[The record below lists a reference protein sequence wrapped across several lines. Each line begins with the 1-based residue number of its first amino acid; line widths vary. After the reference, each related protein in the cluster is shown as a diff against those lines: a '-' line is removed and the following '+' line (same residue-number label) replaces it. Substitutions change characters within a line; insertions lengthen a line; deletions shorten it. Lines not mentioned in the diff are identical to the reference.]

1 MALTQGAWVEK
12 SVNGQYV
19 AYCDVTS
26 TVAEYIHATLKSPKG
41 LDTTKPYLLVVNSE
55 SATLDDTSAVI
66 PVDVYAGY
74 SEDFA
79 LSVTT
84 STLTVTD
91 GALIANDMIA
101 DVRTAIGA
109 VIVDPNLQIAN
120 AAGVVCRGAAAGYH
134 GYTATAASVLSA
146 ETCRF
151 VVMQASE
158 GNDGSLSISGVGSDP
173 S

>member
-1 MALTQGAWVEK
+1 MALTVGDWVEK
-12 SVNGQYV
+12 TVNGQYT
-19 AYCDVTS
+19 AYCDVTA
-26 TVAEYIHATLKSPKG
+26 TTAEHIVATAKSPKG
-41 LDTTKPYLLVVNSE
+41 LDTTKPYLLIVNSE
-55 SATLDDTSAVI
+55 SVTMDGTVANI
-66 PVDVYAGY
+66 PVDIYAVY

-79 LSVTT
+79 LSVST

-101 DVRTAIGA
+101 DVRTAIGS

-146 ETCRF
+146 ATTRF

-158 GNDGSLSISGVGSDP
+158 GNDGSMTIAGIGADP

>member
-1 MALTQGAWVEK
+1 MALTVGDWVEK
-12 SVNGQYV
+12 TVNGQYV

-26 TVAEYIHATLKSPKG
+26 TTSEELIATAKSPKG

-55 SATLDDTSAVI
+55 SVTMDSTSAVI
-66 PVDVYAGY
+66 PVDIYAGY

-79 LSVTT
+79 LSVATD
-84 STLTVTD
+84 TLTVTD
-91 GALIANDMIA
+91 GALIANNMIA
-101 DVRTAIGA
+101 DVRTAIGS

-120 AAGVVCRGAAAGYH
+120 SAGVICRGAASGYH

-146 ETCRF
+146 ATTRF